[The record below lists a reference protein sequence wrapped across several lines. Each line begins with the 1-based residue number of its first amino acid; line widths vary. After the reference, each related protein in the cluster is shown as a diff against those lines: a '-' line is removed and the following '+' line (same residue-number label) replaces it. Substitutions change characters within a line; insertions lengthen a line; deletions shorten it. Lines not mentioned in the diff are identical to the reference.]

1 MSKLS
6 SAQVNETQV
15 MTFCVYAEEYRYVT
29 LNLDGEELYRGD
41 NRNSGGS
48 YYQKCIAPREVKTGF
63 HFIQASVMQRY
74 ADGESIKITSA
85 KCKDDA
91 ERSTVVCND
100 AGNNCAR
107 SPDCEPQEEIKP
119 KMSWPPVCGDA
130 VKFKMDTSSADA
142 VSYGT
147 LGNTDKKPWA

>member
-1 MSKLS
+1 
-6 SAQVNETQV
+6 
-15 MTFCVYAEEYRYVT
+15 MTFCLYAEDYVT
-29 LNLDGEELYRGD
+29 LNLDGEELYR
-41 NRNSGGS
+41 NSHSRSFDGN
-48 YYQKCIAPREVKTGF
+48 YYQACIAPREVKAGF
-63 HFIQASVMQRY
+63 HFIQASLMKR
-74 ADGESIKITSA
+74 DSKGESVKITSA

-91 ERSTVVCND
+91 QRSSVFCGND

-107 SPDCEPQEEIKP
+107 PSDCEPQEEIKP

-147 LGNTDKKPWA
+147 LGNTDKKPWN